1 MPDLDKIRDAAVLIL
16 QGRKDWMSA
25 TEIYS
30 RINSKPELGDVVKVM
45 MSMSR
50 GNKLAEE
57 REIEEGGVKKKQW
70 KATNMFPTAEDDTDN
85 A

>member
-16 QGRKDWMSA
+16 QSKKGWMSA
-25 TEIYS
+25 TEIRS
-30 RINSKPELGDVVKVM
+30 RIHPTPELEEVVKVM
-45 MSMSR
+45 ISMSR

-70 KATNMFPTAEDDTDN
+70 KATNMLPTAEDDTDN